1 MMSSGRRTFQAE
13 GTDGGKVLRQKWL
26 CWVWSTVAREGA
38 WRQGLESRQS
48 TDHGGSS
55 KLLKEYSRVME
66 ATGASLFQNI
76 GFIII

>member
-1 MMSSGRRTFQAE
+1 M
-13 GTDGGKVLRQKWL
+13 
-26 CWVWSTVAREGA
+26 AREGA

-48 TDHGGSS
+48 PDHGGSS

-66 ATGASLFQNI
+66 ATGARLFQNI